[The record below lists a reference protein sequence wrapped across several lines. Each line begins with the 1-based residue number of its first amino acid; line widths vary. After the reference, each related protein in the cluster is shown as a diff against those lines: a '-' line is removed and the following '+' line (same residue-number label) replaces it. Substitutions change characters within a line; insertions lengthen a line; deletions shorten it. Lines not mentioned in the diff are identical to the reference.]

1 MECDVKVL
9 IIVLVTKHQTNVL
22 VKIIRS
28 FLCLSRLTTWQQNVE
43 LTDNTYFNL
52 GNIKMI
58 VYSHAQNSKE
68 KKTRGCDVNVLFF
81 SFHQIHL
88 FFLYH

>member
-1 MECDVKVL
+1 MHLDDVLLHVLSFVAYVSECFFQPLKCDVKVL

-43 LTDNTYFNL
+43 LTDILILAT
-52 GNIKMI
+52 
-58 VYSHAQNSKE
+58 S
-68 KKTRGCDVNVLFF
+68 R
-81 SFHQIHL
+81 
-88 FFLYH
+88 